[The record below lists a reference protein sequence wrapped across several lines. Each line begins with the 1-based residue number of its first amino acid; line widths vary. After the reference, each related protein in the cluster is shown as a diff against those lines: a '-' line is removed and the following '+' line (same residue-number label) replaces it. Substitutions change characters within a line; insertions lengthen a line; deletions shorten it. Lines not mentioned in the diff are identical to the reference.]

1 MSFSDAYRYGMNVPS
16 LGRLVRD
23 MRVSAHDSDA
33 RRGLRSAAL
42 FRLLAGGLT
51 LAEAGLVLS

>member
-1 MSFSDAYRYGMNVPS
+1 MNFQDAYRYGMHLPS

-23 MRVSAHDSDA
+23 MRVSAPDSDC

-51 LAEAGLVLS
+51 LAEAGAVLS

>member
-1 MSFSDAYRYGMNVPS
+1 MSYNDAYRYGMRLPS

-23 MRVSAHDSDA
+23 LHASIGDC

-51 LAEAGLVLS
+51 LDEAGAVLGQP